1 MTHIFTH
8 QMVPI
13 DEFIFQGILIFGND
27 AQKEKYL
34 PKLATGEHVAAFCL
48 TEPSR

>member
-1 MTHIFTH
+1 LVSSTNKTDRHNIT
-8 QMVPI
+8 V
-13 DEFIFQGILIFGND
+13 FGND